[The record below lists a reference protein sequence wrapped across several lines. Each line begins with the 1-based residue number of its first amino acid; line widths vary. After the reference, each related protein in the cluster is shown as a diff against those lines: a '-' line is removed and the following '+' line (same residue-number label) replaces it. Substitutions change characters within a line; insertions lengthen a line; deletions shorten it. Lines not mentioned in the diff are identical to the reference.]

1 MNNKGYKIMNISDGE
16 DNIYGKICI
25 VEANP
30 INSNGLYL
38 THSISIDKDTETF
51 LFIDDENILNQ
62 LIKILQGDGI
72 WYPYENDFNTE
83 QVYDNERG
91 LIKNVYRHNSFYS
104 TDYDKSLNSGKRIC
118 LIPDL
123 EYKIRILNNQ
133 YYNNNWFNIYSDF
146 KDYVISLAEGYDV
159 NNFWGWLFGKDEFN
173 NLMPWELPCEYEKEY
188 NRFIDKCKQYE
199 NNDFIF

>member
-104 TDYDKSLNSGKRIC
+104 TDC
-118 LIPDL
+118 
-123 EYKIRILNNQ
+123 
-133 YYNNNWFNIYSDF
+133 
-146 KDYVISLAEGYDV
+146 
-159 NNFWGWLFGKDEFN
+159 
-173 NLMPWELPCEYEKEY
+173 
-188 NRFIDKCKQYE
+188 
-199 NNDFIF
+199 

>member
-146 KDYVISLAEGYDV
+146 KDYVISLA
-159 NNFWGWLFGKDEFN
+159 
-173 NLMPWELPCEYEKEY
+173 
-188 NRFIDKCKQYE
+188 
-199 NNDFIF
+199 